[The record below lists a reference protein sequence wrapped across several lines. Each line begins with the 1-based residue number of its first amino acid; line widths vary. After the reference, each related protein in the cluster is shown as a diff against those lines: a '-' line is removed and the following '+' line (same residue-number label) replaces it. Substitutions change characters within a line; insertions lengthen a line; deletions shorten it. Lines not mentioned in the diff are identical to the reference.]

1 MGSVPEAQLF
11 GFSVERWPRLFIMLV
26 GASGIFIS
34 FLLDGIAHEHLISQ
48 FSFNDTFF
56 LTLIQF
62 IGYSALSFPTLIQI
76 VTGKVRLRAHLGA
89 YLVTSGALA
98 FSMSLTNF
106 AAVRLSYATGI
117 LFKSSKLIPVL
128 IGNVIFLKK
137 RPKISEVIAVMLIVL
152 GLIGISLGD
161 VKGKNKFDSFGIVAI
176 SVSLICGAIASN
188 MEDKVMSH
196 YEASQDEV
204 ISMIYGIGSL
214 IMAVLALVTGDMKSG
229 IQKIVERPDSLIY
242 IGIFS
247 VLGALGIQFVYLVMK
262 VFGSLVTVM
271 ITSVRKA
278 LTVCLSFVIFKDK
291 VFTLWHAGAMMLI
304 AAGMSINVYDK
315 TAAKKKQALEEQRF
329 LDHVGSTT
337 LAAGDESEAD
347 TDA

>member
-1 MGSVPEAQLF
+1 MGGTPEAQLF
-11 GFSVERWPRLFIMLV
+11 GFSVERWPRWLILLT
-26 GASGIFIS
+26 GASGIFIC
-34 FLLDGIAHEHLISQ
+34 FLLDGIAHEHLIKH
-48 FSFNDTFF
+48 FEFHDTFF

-62 IGYSALSFPTLIQI
+62 LGYSALSFPTFIQI
-76 VTGKVRLRAHLGA
+76 VTGKAKLRAHFGA
-89 YLVTSGALA
+89 YLLTSGALG

-137 RPKISEVIAVMLIVL
+137 KPKLSEVTSVILIVL

-161 VKGKNKFDSFGIVAI
+161 VKGHNKFDGRGIVAI
-176 SVSLICGAIASN
+176 SVSLICGAVASN

-204 ISMIYGIGSL
+204 ISMIYSTGAVL
-214 IMAVLALVTGDMKSG
+214 MAVLAVATGDMKHG
-229 IQKIVERPDSLIY
+229 VQKVIDRPDSVLY
-242 IGIFS
+242 IAIFS

-262 VFGSLVTVM
+262 VFGSLATVM

-278 LTVCLSFVIFKDK
+278 LTVCLSFVIFRDK
-291 VFTLWHAGAMMLI
+291 VFTLWHAIAMISI
-304 AAGMSINVYDK
+304 ATGMSINVYDK
-315 TAAKKKQALEEQRF
+315 TATKTKQALEEQRF
-329 LDHVGSTT
+329 LDHMEQHSFPAV
-337 LAAGDESEAD
+337 DESEAD
-347 TDA
+347 AY